1 MSIFLDHA
9 STTALRPCAKVALVD
24 ALEMLGNPSSV
35 HCQGRSTRELLEAS
49 RDVLAKACGANRSEI
64 IFNSGGTEGN
74 NHAIKGIFWDRITND
89 PECRVIISSRTE
101 HHAVIDPIQW
111 LGKHQNAQVLFVEH
125 FANGMIDMDS
135 LRALVSQHGQR
146 IALISLMWVNN
157 ETGVIADVP
166 TITKIAAE
174 FNIPVHSDAVAAF
187 GHVPID
193 FQTSGLTAMTLSGH
207 KVGAPIGVGALVV
220 ARSAKP
226 TSLVHGGGQ
235 ERSLRSGTMNY
246 SLAASFG
253 AAAKEAIAELDHEVA
268 RLGAL
273 KDQMEAAVME
283 AVPSAIITALGANRA
298 AYNAHFIFPG
308 TQSDA
313 MLFLLDQQGVCVSA
327 GSACQAGVLGPS
339 HVLLGMGF
347 SQVEASACVR
357 VTLGKTST
365 IQDVQRFLTAL
376 EQVHPVALQATPA

>member
-1 MSIFLDHA
+1 MSVFLDHA
-9 STTALRPCAKVALVD
+9 STTALRPCAKSALND
-24 ALEMLGNPSSV
+24 ALEVLGNPSSV
-35 HCQGRSTRELLEAS
+35 HSQGRITRELLEVS
-49 RDVLAKACGANRSEI
+49 RDELAKACGANRSEI

-74 NHAIKGIFWDRITND
+74 NHAIKGIFWDRNAKD
-89 PECRVIISSRTE
+89 AECKIIISSRTE

-111 LGKHQNAQVLFVEH
+111 LAKNQNAVVLFVEH
-125 FANGMIDMDS
+125 FANGMVDMDS
-135 LRALVSQHGQR
+135 LKALVKDHGQR

-157 ETGVIADVP
+157 ETGVVADINSVTEIAS
-166 TITKIAAE
+166 E
-174 FNIPVHSDAVAAF
+174 FEIPVHSDAVAAF

-193 FQTSGLTAMTLSGH
+193 FQSSGLTAMTLSGH

-226 TSLVHGGGQ
+226 ISLVHGGGQ

-246 SLAASFG
+246 SLAASFA
-253 AAAKEAIAELDHEVA
+253 AAAKEATLELEHETA

-273 KDQMEAAVME
+273 RDQLEAAVMDT
-283 AVPSAIITALGANRA
+283 VPSAIITAKGANRA
-298 AYNAHFIFPG
+298 SYNAHFVFPG

-313 MLFLLDQQGVCVSA
+313 MLFLFDQQGVCVSA

-339 HVLLGMGF
+339 HVLMGMGL
-347 SQVEASACVR
+347 SELEASACVR

-365 IQDVQRFLTAL
+365 IQDVQLFLEAL